1 MLLFE
6 LFSGGDLTDGLKQ
19 AALDYLTP
27 LIAHSVPYVTIQSM
41 VDELR
46 KLNSGLTIDRA
57 LILSI
62 LDPSKINIVSKI
74 QGDRIYI
81 SKPPEEQTTDEKKG
95 QDDIQK
101 VKNNAIKQ
109 AQTNIKDN

>member
-6 LFSGGDLTDGLKQ
+6 LFSDNDLTTNLKQ

-27 LIAHSVPYVTIQSM
+27 LVAHNVPYVTIQSM

-57 LILSI
+57 FIMNLLN
-62 LDPSKINIVSKI
+62 DVQVVSQI

-81 SKPPEEQTTDEKKG
+81 SKPDNEKDEDEKEG
-95 QDDIQK
+95 EDNIQR
-101 VKNNAIKQ
+101 VKDAAIKQ
-109 AQTNIKDN
+109 AKENIKK